1 MIPATLDDRKAR
13 LLLRIRWLTWG
24 AIASLVTAYVAGAL
38 TPPAQPPIQ
47 LFEQDAAHAD
57 PACGCTHNPEII

>member
-24 AIASLVTAYVAGAL
+24 AIAILVTAHVAVAL

-47 LFEQDAAHAD
+47 LFEQDAAPSDAS
-57 PACGCTHNPEII
+57 CGCSHNPEII